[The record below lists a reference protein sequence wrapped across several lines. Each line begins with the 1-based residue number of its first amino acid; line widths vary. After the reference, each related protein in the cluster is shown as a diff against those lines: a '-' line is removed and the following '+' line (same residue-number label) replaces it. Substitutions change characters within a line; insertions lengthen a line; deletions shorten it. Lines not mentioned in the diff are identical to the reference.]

1 MKEITIQRIAKD
13 YAKRA
18 FGKDFVSI
26 LYLGKDKGAEGFN
39 IYEFKLFLKTGEFY
53 FNVLE
58 IQKGSKRE
66 LLYDL
71 TPKE

>member
-1 MKEITIQRIAKD
+1 MKETTIQKIVKD

-18 FGKDFVSI
+18 FGKDFVTI
-26 LYLGKDKGAEGFN
+26 LYLGKDKGIKGFN
-39 IYEFKLFLKTGEFY
+39 VYEFKLFLKPGEFY
-53 FNVLE
+53 FNVIE
-58 IQKGSKRE
+58 IQEGRKRK

>member
-1 MKEITIQRIAKD
+1 MKETTIQKIVKD
-13 YAKRA
+13 YAKRS

-26 LYLGKDKGAEGFN
+26 LYLGKDKGIKGFN
-39 IYEFKLFLKTGEFY
+39 VYEFKLFLKTGEFY
-53 FNVLE
+53 FNVIE
-58 IQKGSKRE
+58 IQEGRKRK